1 MKLQKNNQWTIA
13 GGYAGRE
20 VSSGDR
26 PWLQKGKKN
35 RCHFL
40 GTLAWLLFMPF
51 LLHAQAPGYLG
62 KKTMLTA
69 DLNFF
74 PGLSFAQA
82 EDMPVPINT
91 RTSIMLDQVV
101 SRSSSIGLGAGYY
114 HAQMRYT
121 STNGEGLARI
131 DGYQAGLNT
140 KFYTFRRKG
149 NIAPLGPYQ
158 QLELMY
164 LRYRITDI
172 DRNFYPDQRS
182 DLGAYG
188 DFAAGLTFG
197 LRHIFL
203 NRLTLH
209 VGMQYAFVFGA
220 FQRGTQPERL
230 AQRYAIDRLRGHFG
244 VNYNAGLGILL
255 F

>member
-1 MKLQKNNQWTIA
+1 MCEQ
-13 GGYAGRE
+13 
-20 VSSGDR
+20 VSVR
-26 PWLQKGKKN
+26 AV
-35 RCHFL
+35 CFFV
-40 GTLAWLLFMPF
+40 LFVPF

-62 KKTMLTA
+62 KKTLLTA
-69 DLNFF
+69 DFNLF
-74 PGLSFAQA
+74 PGFSFAQT
-82 EDMPVPINT
+82 ENLQIPINT
-91 RTSIMLDQVV
+91 RSSVMLDQVV

-114 HAQMRYT
+114 HAQMVYT
-121 STNGEGLARI
+121 TANSKGLAQI
-131 DGYQAGLNT
+131 DGYQTGLNA
-140 KFYTFRRKG
+140 KFYAFRRRG

-158 QLELMY
+158 QVELMY

-182 DLGAYG
+182 NLGTYG

-220 FQRGTQPERL
+220 FQRGNAQERL
-230 AQRYAIDRLRGHFG
+230 ARGYAIDRLRGHFSL
-244 VNYNAGLGILL
+244 NYNAGVGILL